1 MSMTK
6 KRTALLDWFRKNGG
20 FPKGCVTID
29 NNTET
34 IGNVSVNGTFYGVF
48 DYENGCFID
57 TNDQPKR
64 ADYDR
69 PSAGNDRPA
78 PMMAG
83 QNFRK
88 KVNTMTLEQFKSE
101 ARTLA
106 ISYLNNV
113 NIMLED
119 KTIEPELKR
128 RLIATAQSL
137 ALYVQDELE
146 NICTGSKKSIS
157 EN

>member
-1 MSMTK
+1 
-6 KRTALLDWFRKNGG
+6 
-20 FPKGCVTID
+20 
-29 NNTET
+29 
-34 IGNVSVNGTFYGVF
+34 
-48 DYENGCFID
+48 
-57 TNDQPKR
+57 
-64 ADYDR
+64 
-69 PSAGNDRPA
+69 
-78 PMMAG
+78 
-83 QNFRK
+83 
-88 KVNTMTLEQFKSE
+88 MTLEQFKSE

-137 ALYVQDELE
+137 ELYVQDELE

>member
-1 MSMTK
+1 
-6 KRTALLDWFRKNGG
+6 
-20 FPKGCVTID
+20 
-29 NNTET
+29 
-34 IGNVSVNGTFYGVF
+34 
-48 DYENGCFID
+48 
-57 TNDQPKR
+57 
-64 ADYDR
+64 
-69 PSAGNDRPA
+69 
-78 PMMAG
+78 
-83 QNFRK
+83 
-88 KVNTMTLEQFKSE
+88 MTLEQFKSE

>member
-1 MSMTK
+1 
-6 KRTALLDWFRKNGG
+6 
-20 FPKGCVTID
+20 
-29 NNTET
+29 
-34 IGNVSVNGTFYGVF
+34 
-48 DYENGCFID
+48 
-57 TNDQPKR
+57 
-64 ADYDR
+64 
-69 PSAGNDRPA
+69 
-78 PMMAG
+78 MMAG

-137 ALYVQDELE
+137 ELYVQDELE

>member
-1 MSMTK
+1 
-6 KRTALLDWFRKNGG
+6 
-20 FPKGCVTID
+20 
-29 NNTET
+29 
-34 IGNVSVNGTFYGVF
+34 
-48 DYENGCFID
+48 
-57 TNDQPKR
+57 
-64 ADYDR
+64 
-69 PSAGNDRPA
+69 
-78 PMMAG
+78 
-83 QNFRK
+83 
-88 KVNTMTLEQFKSE
+88 MTLEQFKSE

-113 NIMLED
+113 NTMIED

-128 RLIATAQSL
+128 QLIATGQSL